1 MRTTLSLDDDVAALL
16 EKVRRA
22 KGLSFKKV
30 VNEALRTGLR
40 QLTAPHSRRGRFRT
54 GKANLGRCLIGTI
67 DDVAEAL
74 AVGEGE
80 NFK

>member
-22 KGLSFKKV
+22 KELSFKKV
-30 VNEALRTGLR
+30 VNEALRIGLR
-40 QLTAPHSRRGRFRT
+40 QLTAPDSRRGTFRT
-54 GKANLGRCLIGTI
+54 RKANLGRCLIGTI
-67 DDVAEAL
+67 DDIAEAL